1 MKYLKLYEKQ
11 IKSKYNG
18 KLEIIDDTIQ
28 ANNTQMSGELLGDIF
43 YKNLADLDLSNIKNV
58 LVLWLHVKNI

>member
-1 MKYLKLYEKQ
+1 
-11 IKSKYNG
+11 
-18 KLEIIDDTIQ
+18 
-28 ANNTQMSGELLGDIF
+28 MSGELLGDIF